1 MRPSGVVMLT
11 AARNTWT
18 TALKHLQPKPL
29 GSVLL
34 KLLVHMMNKKQG
46 VIVMENF
53 GNSEKHAE
61 ENRNDQ

>member
-1 MRPSGVVMLT
+1 MLIF
-11 AARNTWT
+11 
-18 TALKHLQPKPL
+18 
-29 GSVLL
+29 V
-34 KLLVHMMNKKQG
+34 MNKKQG